1 MKSAMSGKY
10 FVPGFSTTIGFR
22 CIALLCFLFA
32 IQQHCYAQKGK
43 GTDRLYYTQLKTAE
57 AYYRHNQIGEAKNIL
72 LAVYLPILKQ

>member
-1 MKSAMSGKY
+1 MSGKY

-57 AYYRHNQIGEAKNIL
+57 AYYRHNQIGEAKIYYSQFPQTKEL
-72 LAVYLPILKQ
+72 LSGSF